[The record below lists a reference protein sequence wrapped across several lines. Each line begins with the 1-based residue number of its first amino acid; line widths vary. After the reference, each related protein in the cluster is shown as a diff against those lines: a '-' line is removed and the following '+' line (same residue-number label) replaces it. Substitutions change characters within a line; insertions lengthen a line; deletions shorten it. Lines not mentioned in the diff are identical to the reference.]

1 MDIDS
6 ICARPPRSRPS
17 DASCARAPEP
27 TALLDRF
34 REVRSASLR
43 LASGLTAE
51 DQCVQSMAEASPTK
65 WHLAHTSWFF
75 EAMVLQANDPA
86 YRCFDVR
93 YAHLFNSYY
102 QALGPR
108 HTRGMRGML
117 TRPSCDEI
125 QRYRGHVDNAV
136 EAMLR
141 EGKADSE
148 VAALI
153 ELGLNH
159 EQQHQELILTDIKH
173 AFYLNPL
180 KPAYRSADR
189 MNGQCG
195 NDGSRAQSTIE
206 CSTDSGSPSRR
217 IRWTPQPGGSQEV
230 GHAGSDFAFDN
241 EKPRHVVLL
250 RPFLLASRPVNCGEY
265 LDFILDDGYR
275 RPELWLSDGWDAV
288 QAHGWQAPLYWE
300 PDDTDR
306 FNVFTLHGMRPMRP
320 SEPVCHISFYEA
332 CAYAA
337 WAQARLP
344 TEFEWEAAAARWPV
358 PCAREGVIELHPR
371 SPAAAADAEQP
382 DPIGG
387 SVWQWT
393 RSSYDPYPGFRPY
406 SGPAGEYNGKFMVGQ
421 LVLRGSSCAT
431 PPGHVRP
438 TYRNFFSPGSRWQ
451 FSGLR
456 LARDT

>member
-1 MDIDS
+1 MDIDA
-6 ICARPPRSRPS
+6 ICERRARSTRSDP
-17 DASCARAPEP
+17 AAARAPEATTLP
-27 TALLDRF
+27 DRF
-34 REVRSASLR
+34 REVRSTSLR

-51 DQCVQSMAEASPTK
+51 DQCVQSMPEASPTK

-75 EAMVLQANDPA
+75 EAMVLQENDPA
-86 YRCFDVR
+86 YRAFDVR
-93 YAHLFNSYY
+93 YASLFNSYY
-102 QALGPR
+102 QSLGPR
-108 HTRGMRGML
+108 HTRALRGML
-117 TRPSCDEI
+117 TRPGCDEI
-125 QRYRGHVDNAV
+125 RRYRRHVDDAV
-136 EAMLR
+136 EALLR
-141 EGKADSE
+141 EGKPDAE
-148 VAALI
+148 VGALI

-180 KPAYRSADR
+180 KPAYRSVDR
-189 MNGQCG
+189 TNGQG
-195 NDGSRAQSTIE
+195 RDASWAESTVELSTASRGAS
-206 CSTDSGSPSRR
+206 DP
-217 IRWTPQPGGSQEV
+217 IRWIPLPGGVQEV
-230 GHAGSDFAFDN
+230 GYAGSDFAFDN
-241 EKPRHVVLL
+241 EQPRHQVLL

-265 LDFILDDGYR
+265 LDFMLDGGYR

-300 PDDTDR
+300 PDGTGR
-306 FNVFTLHGMRPMRP
+306 FDVFTLRGMRPLCP
-320 SEPVCHISFYEA
+320 SDPVCHISFYEA

-358 PCAREGVIELHPR
+358 SCDHRGIPSLDPQL
-371 SPAAAADAEQP
+371 PAAAPAEP
-382 DPIGG
+382 LDPICG

-421 LVLRGSSCAT
+421 LVLRGGSCAT
-431 PPGHVRP
+431 PPGHIRA
-438 TYRNFFSPGSRWQ
+438 TYRNFFPPGSRWQ

-456 LARDT
+456 LAKDA